1 MSSLDVASGGEG
13 LGADSLLL
21 SVAEQLKA
29 PLTAI
34 ARQAEL
40 GQLTGQV
47 ELTDAA
53 AIRTQATAALTLVDS
68 YLLGLD
74 LMHRQTRLQLE
85 PVSISSTIT
94 DAAHDLSR
102 FADHYNVQ
110 LEVEVQGKYG
120 PVMSNPQGLRAAL
133 LSLGF
138 AMVEA
143 QAAQE
148 IKGPRRVVLATHR
161 TPHGIVTG
169 VYGQYQKLSA
179 EHWRAA
185 LGLAGRARQP
195 ISTLTPGNGA
205 GLFVADVI
213 LRSMESSLRVG
224 RYQHQS
230 GLAATFQPSQQ
241 LTIV

>member
-1 MSSLDVASGGEG
+1 MGILDGTEG
-13 LGADSLLL
+13 VQADRLLL

-34 ARQAEL
+34 VRQAEL

-53 AIRTQATAALTLVDS
+53 AIRTQAAAALTLVDS

-74 LMHRQTRLQLE
+74 LMHRQTMLQLE
-85 PVSISSTIT
+85 PVSISSTVT

-102 FADHYNVQ
+102 FAKHYNVQ
-110 LEVEVQGKYG
+110 LEVEVHGKYG

-138 AMVEA
+138 ALVEA
-143 QAAQE
+143 QAAQDMQ
-148 IKGPRRVVLATHR
+148 GPRRVILATHR

-169 VYGQYQKLSA
+169 VYGHYEKLSA
-179 EHWRAA
+179 EHWRTA

-195 ISTLTPGNGA
+195 ITALTSGNGA
-205 GLFVADVI
+205 GLFVADAI
-213 LRSMESSLRVG
+213 LRSMETRLRVG
-224 RYQHQS
+224 RFQHQN

-241 LTIV
+241 LSIV

>member
-1 MSSLDVASGGEG
+1 MDAISDGEG
-13 LGADSLLL
+13 INADSLLL

-53 AIRTQATAALTLVDS
+53 AIRTQATAALTLLDS

-74 LMHRQTRLQLE
+74 LMNRQTKLQLE
-85 PVSISSTIT
+85 PVSISSMLTET
-94 DAAHDLSR
+94 AHDLSQ
-102 FADHYNVQ
+102 FAGQYNVQ
-110 LEVEVQGKYG
+110 LEVEVHGKYG

-138 AMVEA
+138 ALVEA
-143 QAAQE
+143 QASQDMR
-148 IKGPRRVVLATHR
+148 GPKRVILATHR

-169 VYGQYQKLSA
+169 VYGQYEKLSA

-185 LGLAGRARQP
+185 LGLLGRARQP
-195 ISTLTPGNGA
+195 ISALTPTSGA

-213 LRSMESSLRVG
+213 LRSMESRLRVG

>member
-74 LMHRQTRLQLE
+74 LMQRQTQLRLE
-85 PVSISSTIT
+85 PVSIASTIT

-102 FADHYNVQ
+102 F
-110 LEVEVQGKYG
+110 
-120 PVMSNPQGLRAAL
+120 
-133 LSLGF
+133 
-138 AMVEA
+138 
-143 QAAQE
+143 
-148 IKGPRRVVLATHR
+148 
-161 TPHGIVTG
+161 
-169 VYGQYQKLSA
+169 
-179 EHWRAA
+179 
-185 LGLAGRARQP
+185 
-195 ISTLTPGNGA
+195 
-205 GLFVADVI
+205 
-213 LRSMESSLRVG
+213 
-224 RYQHQS
+224 
-230 GLAATFQPSQQ
+230 
-241 LTIV
+241 